1 MTILLA
7 ISQLNGI
14 QLFVISEMVT
24 RALPMYLIG

>member
-14 QLFVISEMVT
+14 QWFVISEMVT